1 MPFTL
6 YRRGAFGSTLAVH
19 VVFEDH
25 NATILRAVY
34 DKPISRVKPYS
45 VAVSRKL
52 IHQIGSPPNRQR
64 PTGKVVTVIEK
75 RILRYRVEEMF
86 AVNESG

>member
-1 MPFTL
+1 MV
-6 YRRGAFGSTLAVH
+6 S
-19 VVFEDH
+19 
-25 NATILRAVY
+25 
-34 DKPISRVKPYS
+34 PYHE
-45 VAVSRKL
+45 L